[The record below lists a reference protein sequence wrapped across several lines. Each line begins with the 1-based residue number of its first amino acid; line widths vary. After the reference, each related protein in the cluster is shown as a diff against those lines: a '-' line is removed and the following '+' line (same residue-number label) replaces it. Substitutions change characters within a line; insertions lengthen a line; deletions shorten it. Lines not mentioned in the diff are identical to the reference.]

1 MSAVLQPIVDY
12 LGSIES
18 ADGTIQ
24 TEPFLAT
31 CRLILPV
38 FDRLGVAFVPAKS
51 DVSGNIERL
60 AKRAGDH
67 PVLFDIAREEMAAGT
82 QASNSGCCKGMLWL
96 KRFLVRPLPH
106 PASLV
111 AESAHDAPA
120 ATSPDLTVSC
130 RALTRPPPR
139 HLPQE
144 FTLNLL
150 AELSSEPR
158 QTTVKEAASRAY
170 ERCLKPFHGWIAGG
184 VFSAVLSFPPS
195 REAFV
200 DSLGG
205 DAAYQSMAQVARGF
219 GPVLEKIHAFLVENN
234 LDDPTKV

>member
-1 MSAVLQPIVDY
+1 MSAVLQPIVDS

-96 KRFLVRPLPH
+96 KRFLVRPPSPREPRRRERPRRPRGHIPGLDRLLSRAD
-106 PASLV
+106 AS
-111 AESAHDAPA
+111 
-120 ATSPDLTVSC
+120 
-130 RALTRPPPR
+130 PPR

-158 QTTVKEAASRAY
+158 QTTMKEAASRAY

-205 DAAYQSMAQVARGF
+205 DAAYQSMAQVTRGF
-219 GPVLEKIHAFLVENN
+219 GPVLEKIHAFLAENN

>member
-1 MSAVLQPIVDY
+1 MSAVLQPIVDS

-106 PASLV
+106 PASPV
-111 AESAHDAPA
+111 AESAHNDPA
-120 ATSPDLTVSC
+120 A
-130 RALTRPPPR
+130 REPPP
-139 HLPQE
+139 
-144 FTLNLL
+144 
-150 AELSSEPR
+150 
-158 QTTVKEAASRAY
+158 
-170 ERCLKPFHGWIAGG
+170 
-184 VFSAVLSFPPS
+184 
-195 REAFV
+195 
-200 DSLGG
+200 
-205 DAAYQSMAQVARGF
+205 AR
-219 GPVLEKIHAFLVENN
+219 
-234 LDDPTKV
+234 